1 MERTWIL
8 VGMMGAGK
16 SSVGRLLA
24 ERAGREFADTDTILI
39 GRLGRTI
46 PQIFRLYGEQAF
58 RDHETSVLR
67 NLSPGRFVLA
77 TGGGT
82 VLRPENW
89 NEMRRLGTTLYLQ
102 ASPQTLIGRLE
113 RTRYR
118 RPLLVAD
125 DWQERIVEL
134 LDRRRPFYEQADH
147 VVNVDGLSTEETA
160 EKVYRTVEP
169 E

>member
-1 MERTWIL
+1 
-8 VGMMGAGK
+8 MMGAGK

-24 ERAGREFADTDTILI
+24 ERSGRDFADTDTVLI

-67 NLSPGRFVLA
+67 NLQPGRSVLA

-82 VLRPENW
+82 VLRDENW

-102 ASPQTLIGRLE
+102 ASPATLIGRLE

-118 RPLLVAD
+118 RPLLLAD

-134 LDRRRPFYEQADH
+134 LERRRPFYERADH
-147 VVNVDGLSTEETA
+147 VVNVDDLSTEETA
-160 EKVYRTVEP
+160 EKVLRVAEGI
-169 E
+169 